1 MSFADPR
8 RLHRTLTLLL
18 AAVLTATL
26 AACGSSPSSG
36 GNGSG
41 NGVNIKVS
49 YQTADF
55 PALLKASGLFENLPY
70 SYEVPII
77 NGPASQLAAL
87 YGKQIDVGEA
97 GDNTGAFEVA
107 NAANPWTKESAPIQG
122 FAVQYTPGAP
132 YPSPAVYVTK
142 SSGIKTLAD
151 LRGKKVG
158 YNYGG
163 NIYAGYVV
171 ALQKGGFGP
180 DDVQGVQ
187 FPANQAAANAFNAG
201 DLDAVVSSYYLVKK
215 KVDSGDAVL
224 IADPQSLGIIGGGGW
239 LARTDSLNDP
249 AKLAAIKDF
258 FGRLRKVYEEWIPAH
273 EAEYEKLLDTVLN
286 QTPDV
291 AKVNW
296 QNNTHLTFYRIGD
309 PRFLKIQQD
318 IVDAAH
324 QVGGLKT
331 NADAGVGYTT
341 ILDPVTTG

>member
-1 MSFADPR
+1 MRSNTF
-8 RLHRTLTLLL
+8 TV
-18 AAVLTATL
+18 AVAATL
-26 AACGSSPSSG
+26 ATLMAVVSGCGGSTSSG
-36 GNGSG
+36 GGSG
-41 NGVNIKVS
+41 SGGVTIKVS

-70 SYEVPII
+70 QYEVPII

-107 NAANPWTKESAPIQG
+107 NAATPWTKESAPIQG
-122 FAVQYTPGAP
+122 FAVQYTPNAP
-132 YPSPAVYVTK
+132 FPSPAVYVTK

-151 LRGKKVG
+151 LRGKKIG

-163 NIYAGYVV
+163 NIYAGYVI
-171 ALQKGGFGP
+171 ALEKGGFGP
-180 DDVQGVQ
+180 NDVQGIQ

-215 KVDSGDAVL
+215 MVDSGDAIL
-224 IADPQSLGIIGGGGW
+224 IGDPQSLGIIGGGGW

-249 AKLAAIKDF
+249 AKFDAIKDF
-258 FGRLRKVYEEWIPAH
+258 FGRLRRVYEEWIPAH
-273 EAEYEKLLDTVLN
+273 EAEYEQLLDTVLN

-296 QNNTHLTFYRIGD
+296 QNNAHLTFYKIGD
-309 PRFLKIQQD
+309 PQFLKIQQD
-318 IVDAAH
+318 IVNAAYKI
-324 QVGGLKT
+324 GGLKSD
-331 NADAGVGYTT
+331 ADASIGYTT

>member
-1 MSFADPR
+1 MRSNTSTVIVA
-8 RLHRTLTLLL
+8 TAL
-18 AAVLTATL
+18 AALMAVVT
-26 AACGSSPSSG
+26 ACGGGTSGGGGGGG
-36 GNGSG
+36 GNG
-41 NGVNIKVS
+41 VEIKIS

-87 YGKQIDVGEA
+87 YGNQIDVGEA

-107 NAANPWTKESAPIQG
+107 NATTPWTKESAPIQG
-122 FAVQYTPGAP
+122 FAVQYTPDAP
-132 YPSPAVYVTK
+132 FPSPAVYVTK

-151 LRGKKVG
+151 LKGKKIG

-163 NIYAGYVV
+163 NIYAGYVI
-171 ALQKGGFGP
+171 ALEKGGLGP
-180 DDVQGVQ
+180 NAVQGVQ

-215 KVDSGDAVL
+215 KVDSGDATL
-224 IADPQSLGIIGGGGW
+224 IADPASLGIIGGGGW

-258 FGRLRKVYEEWIPAH
+258 FSRLRKVYEEWIPAH

-296 QNNTHLTFYRIGD
+296 QNNSHLTFYKIGD
-309 PRFLKIQQD
+309 PQFLKIQQD
-318 IVDAAH
+318 IVNAAFKI
-324 QVGGLKT
+324 GGLKSD
-331 NADAGVGYTT
+331 ADAGIGYTT
-341 ILDPVTTG
+341 ILDPTTTG

>member
-1 MSFADPR
+1 MRSNR
-8 RLHRTLTLLL
+8 STVLL
-18 AAVLTATL
+18 AIALTALMAAVT
-26 AACGSSPSSG
+26 ACGG
-36 GNGSG
+36 GASNGSG
-41 NGVNIKVS
+41 GGGSGVDIKVS

-70 SYEVPII
+70 KYEVPII

-107 NAANPWTKESAPIQG
+107 NAATAWTKESAPIQG
-122 FAVQYTPGAP
+122 FAVQYTPDAP
-132 YPSPAVYVTK
+132 FPSPAVYVTK

-151 LRGKKVG
+151 LRGKKIG

-171 ALQKGGFGP
+171 ALEKGGFGP
-180 DDVQGVQ
+180 NDVQGVQ

-201 DLDAVVSSYYLVKK
+201 DLDAVVTSYYLVKK

-224 IADPQSLGIIGGGGW
+224 IADPKSLGIIGGGGW
-239 LARTDSLNDP
+239 LARTESLNDP
-249 AKLAAIKDF
+249 AKFDAIKDF

-273 EAEYEKLLDTVLN
+273 EAEYEKMLDTVLN

-296 QNNTHLTFYRIGD
+296 QNNSHLTFYKIGD
-309 PRFLKIQQD
+309 PQFLKIQQD
-318 IVDAAH
+318 IVNAAYKI
-324 QVGGLKT
+324 GGLKT
-331 NADAGVGYTT
+331 DADAGIGYTT
-341 ILDPVTTG
+341 ILDPTTTG

>member
-1 MSFADPR
+1 MSSVIVKPQR
-8 RLHRTLTLLL
+8 LL
-18 AAVLTATL
+18 AVTMAVLMAVVTA
-26 AACGSSPSSG
+26 CSSSSTSGSG
-36 GNGSG
+36 GANG
-41 NGVNIKVS
+41 GVDLKIS

-70 SYEVPII
+70 KYEVPII

-107 NAANPWTKESAPIQG
+107 NAATTWTKETAPIQG
-122 FAVQYTPGAP
+122 FAVQYIPDAP
-132 YPSPAVYVTK
+132 FPSPAVYVTK
-142 SSGIKTLAD
+142 GSGVKTLAD
-151 LRGKKVG
+151 LKGKKIG

-171 ALQKGGFGP
+171 ALERGGFGP
-180 DDVQGVQ
+180 NDVQGIQ

-201 DLDAVVSSYYLVKK
+201 DLDAVVTSYFLVKK
-215 KVDSGDAVL
+215 LVDSGEAIK
-224 IADPQSLGIIGGGGW
+224 IADPQSLGTIGNGGGW
-239 LARTDSLNDP
+239 LARTEALNDP
-249 AKLAAIKDF
+249 AKLSAIKDF

-273 EAEYEKLLDTVLN
+273 ETEYEKMLDTVLN

-296 QNNTHLTFYRIGD
+296 QNNSHMIFYKLGD
-309 PRFLKIQQD
+309 PQFLKIQQE
-318 IVDAAH
+318 IVSAAYK
-324 QVGGLKT
+324 VGGLKT
-331 NADAGVGYTT
+331 DADAAIGYTT